1 MSAYLLPGVEFNA
14 AIKAASDSVQSALVS
29 IAFEYTANVSVDAS
43 KFNSAI
49 DVSKDKDNSVRAL
62 LSKDSTRLIVHSD
75 DDICTADAHNMFYAL
90 QSLSAVAFNN
100 FSLSTCTNVSRMFM
114 NCKSLIEVNLSS
126 CTAED
131 VASAD
136 EMFSGCISCQ
146 SINISRIALPKGT
159 AAYNLFSECYSLRRL
174 SVGSKFA
181 FTDAMALANPQ
192 SKYVPS
198 TNGKWNNPYQGTSFS
213 ASELAAAHKQA
224 CTYYANDVASTQHD
238 SNIVTLKTLK
248 CAASQIASAVSDRLK
263 VIDA

>member
-14 AIKAASDSVQSALVS
+14 AIKALSDAVQNALVYV
-29 IAFEYTANVSVDAS
+29 AFEYSANVHIDAS
-43 KFNSAI
+43 KFNAAI
-49 DVSKDKDNSVRAL
+49 DVSNNKDNSVRAL
-62 LSKDSTRLIVHSD
+62 LSKDATCLIVHSD
-75 DDICTADAHNMFYAL
+75 DDICVSDAHNMFFSLKAL
-90 QSLSAVAFNN
+90 SSVQFNN
-100 FSLSTCTNVSRMFM
+100 FSLSSCINVSRMFM
-114 NCKSLIEVNLSS
+114 NCASLIEVNLSN
-126 CTAED
+126 CTAD
-131 VASAD
+131 SVTAAD

-146 SINISRIALPKGT
+146 SINISRIALPEGT
-159 AAYNLFSECYSLRRL
+159 PAYHMFYECYTLRRL
-174 SVGSKFA
+174 SVGSKFV

-192 SKYVPS
+192 PEYVPS
-198 TNGKWNNPYQGTSFS
+198 TNGKWNNPKQGASFN